1 MAVKLICASHSPLME
16 FATPQEQ
23 HKEQAVRQAF
33 DKLSAEV
40 EAYNPTLIITF
51 GPDHFD
57 GFFYD
62 LMPSFCVVVALK
74 QQGIGTTVKTTITSM
89 YLKTQH

>member
-40 EAYNPTLIITF
+40 EAYNPTLIIIYEILKGIDSF
-51 GPDHFD
+51 NKLNGSR
-57 GFFYD
+57 FFIEYISGNKVTI
-62 LMPSFCVVVALK
+62 LLK
-74 QQGIGTTVKTTITSM
+74 NI
-89 YLKTQH
+89 LKIL